1 MKRPWTRRVEEREEI
16 TAVALATRRW
26 ALRLENKRLTRR
38 NWEQRICGEWSRAAH
53 PRIFLWPRFLLFKGK
68 AHRMSPNRKIQHIF
82 MLVSLKKY
90 MVLNALVTVRT
101 FIGLFLNTLSKW
113 LCSCLFCLTIPLQFL
128 HFCRWLKW
136 NVCYHIIQERT
147 LLLWLLRGIFY
158 CYLLHSSTR
167 NQFVFVWYKT
177 EAPYCSP
184 SELIVP
190 CSVTAGQTSDICLS
204 K

>member
-68 AHRMSPNRKIQHIF
+68 AHRKSPNRKIQHIF

-90 MVLNALVTVRT
+90 VVLNALVTVRT
-101 FIGLFLNTLSKW
+101 FIAHCQSDSTHAYFVWLFLSNFFIFVVDWSKMRVTTSYKKKPCCFDSW
-113 LCSCLFCLTIPLQFL
+113 EVFL
-128 HFCRWLKW
+128 
-136 NVCYHIIQERT
+136 
-147 LLLWLLRGIFY
+147 Y
-158 CYLLHSSTR
+158 CYVLHSSTR
-167 NQFVFVWYKT
+167 NLFVFVRYKT

-190 CSVTAGQTSDICLS
+190 CSVTAGQKSDICLS